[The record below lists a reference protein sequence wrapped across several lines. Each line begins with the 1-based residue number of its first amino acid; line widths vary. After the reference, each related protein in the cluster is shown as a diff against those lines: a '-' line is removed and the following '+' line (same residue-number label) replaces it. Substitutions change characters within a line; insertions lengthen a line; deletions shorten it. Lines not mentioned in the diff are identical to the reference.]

1 MRIIKSAAKV
11 NTEIL
16 PRDYVIIR
24 VMKILYDEKICVRCL
39 ACVGE
44 SEFGGVTYRRGQLHF
59 DETRPE
65 DWESLAAICPVAAI
79 KISRDDSE
87 VD

>member
-1 MRIIKSAAKV
+1 
-11 NTEIL
+11 
-16 PRDYVIIR
+16 
-24 VMKILYDEKICVRCL
+24 MKIIYVEKICVRCL

-44 SEFGGVTYRRGQLHF
+44 SEFGGVTYRRGQLQF

-79 KISRDDSE
+79 ILERDFNNAD
-87 VD
+87 D

>member
-11 NTEIL
+11 NTEIFSSVC
-16 PRDYVIIR
+16 DIIR

-44 SEFGGVTYRRGQLHF
+44 SEFGGVTYERGQLHF

>member
-1 MRIIKSAAKV
+1 MRIIKSASKV

-16 PRDYVIIR
+16 PRDCVIIR

-44 SEFGGVTYRRGQLHF
+44 SEFGGVTYERGQLHF
-59 DETRPE
+59 DEARPE

>member
-11 NTEIL
+11 NTEIFSSVC
-16 PRDYVIIR
+16 DIIR

-44 SEFGGVTYRRGQLHF
+44 SEFGGVTYERGQLHF

-79 KISRDDSE
+79 KISRNDSE